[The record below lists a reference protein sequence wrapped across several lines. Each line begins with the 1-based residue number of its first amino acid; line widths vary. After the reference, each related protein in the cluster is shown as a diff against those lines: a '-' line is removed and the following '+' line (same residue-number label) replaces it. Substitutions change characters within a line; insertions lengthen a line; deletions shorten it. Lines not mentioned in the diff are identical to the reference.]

1 MKRLAIFSS
10 KRLTDGPVPYV
21 PVPRLAAG
29 QLTVRHVRVPRLA
42 ALAGAMALFAGLLLA
57 GCGQDSAGDASPA
70 PEPAA
75 TEKSEA
81 AASVEEYTLRGT
93 ILGLDQDAKA
103 AVINHEEIEGW
114 MDAMTMTF
122 PVKDDAD
129 WSKLKVGSKIRATV
143 FVSDDEVY
151 IGGVE
156 IQTE

>member
-1 MKRLAIFSS
+1 
-10 KRLTDGPVPYV
+10 
-21 PVPRLAAG
+21 
-29 QLTVRHVRVPRLA
+29 
-42 ALAGAMALFAGLLLA
+42 MALFAGLLLA

-70 PEPAA
+70 SEPAA

-103 AVINHEEIEGW
+103 AVISHEEIEGW

-122 PVKDDAD
+122 PVKEDAD
-129 WSKLKVGSKIRATV
+129 WSKLKVGSKIQATV